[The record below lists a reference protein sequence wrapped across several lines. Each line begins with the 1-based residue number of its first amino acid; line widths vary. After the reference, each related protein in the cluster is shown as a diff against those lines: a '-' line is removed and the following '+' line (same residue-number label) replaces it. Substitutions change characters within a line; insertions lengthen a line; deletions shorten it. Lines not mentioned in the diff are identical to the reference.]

1 MTVPRLFRRWNAV
14 DCELEPRD
22 SAAPG
27 LITSLHR
34 RELGNADSNGLA

>member
-22 SAAPG
+22 SAALG
-27 LITSLHR
+27 LTSLHR